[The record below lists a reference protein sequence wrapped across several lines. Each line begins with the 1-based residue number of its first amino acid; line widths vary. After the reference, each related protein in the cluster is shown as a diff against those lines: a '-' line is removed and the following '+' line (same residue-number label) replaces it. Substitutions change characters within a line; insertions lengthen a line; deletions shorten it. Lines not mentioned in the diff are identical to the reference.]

1 MSRLSREQ
9 KRELKRQRSAAG
21 AGGQPAAG
29 TTPIEV
35 HVPASADAV
44 AGAAAPGAAG
54 ARGCA
59 TVGGMPVVAAPGE
72 TVQGAILGYLHRLAL
87 ATGHPVLAS
96 IHDERI
102 GYVVPLQVHV
112 DGSSR
117 YTAEPVRVA
126 PPAHHQPV
134 PPQSPGGGAQHGAP
148 RQAAPEHRAPDSGA
162 QHRAPRPQSPDQGAQ
177 HRAPQ
182 RATPEHRPQPQAP
195 ERHPQAPVQEQR
207 SGYGAAE
214 HPRSPAQEHPRSPAL
229 EHPRRPSGEVPQAP
243 VQGPPQPPAQRRPEE
258 PAAPL
263 PPVPVSAE
271 APLPPV
277 PVPAEAPAPAAPRRD
292 KATYVLRAVPEP
304 GGPVR
309 ARESGVPTTP
319 AASQEAAPAPVHP
332 PTGRPA
338 PESPAR
344 PEFAPRPQPAPEPA
358 VTAEFVPHPV
368 PEPPLVPESRPTP
381 VRGPEQAEYVP
392 HPVPE
397 PPMRPEPQPAPV
409 RRPESQPAPARRSE
423 PAVTAEFVPQ
433 SQPTPM
439 LQPESQP
446 APARRSEPAVTAEFV
461 PQLPQSQPAPSA
473 PSVEVPAS
481 APAPA
486 AMGEPV
492 FPVDGTGPAGEGSVP
507 GADQAPP
514 AEQPAAPGTPTPST
528 FVLRAVPEPR
538 PLPGA
543 ASTRVLRAV
552 PESAAPAVSAPTGA
566 FGPAPVTGTT
576 PEPKPAREAQAPAPA
591 SAPAPE
597 AQAPAPERKP
607 VSAMEAL
614 SLLGPEPEPDPKPT
628 PARGFDAVA
637 EAVLGAGPQG
647 PAPERDP
654 ASAFLAEPVARI
666 NEAVKMG
673 RIEAAAGMAERAVT
687 EAAHS
692 LGQEH
697 PEVLKLREL
706 TAYIAYLAGDA
717 LRSFHLSLDL
727 ARVRRRHRDTGAAY
741 GNVQSAAAAWRA
753 VRDPLQGLHLG
764 RDLIG
769 LWTELAADDGPAAD
783 DLEQLES
790 ARTRMARLAER
801 ARVAAENPYTRTPRA
816 HGE

>member
-21 AGGQPAAG
+21 AGGQPATG
-29 TTPIEV
+29 MTPIEV
-35 HVPASADAV
+35 HVPASADAATGV
-44 AGAAAPGAAG
+44 VTPGAAG
-54 ARGCA
+54 APSCA

-72 TVQGAILGYLHRLAL
+72 TVQGAILNYLHRLAL

-126 PPAHHQPV
+126 PPAQPQPQPHERRPHLPAQEHRHSPAEGHSRTPAGNFTE
-134 PPQSPGGGAQHGAP
+134 PPAQERRP
-148 RQAAPEHRAPDSGA
+148 QPPAPEHRPQPPA
-162 QHRAPRPQSPDQGAQ
+162 QEHRRFEAEEHPRQPAQ
-177 HRAPQ
+177 AY
-182 RATPEHRPQPQAP
+182 RPQPQAP
-195 ERHPQAPVQEQR
+195 ER
-207 SGYGAAE
+207 
-214 HPRSPAQEHPRSPAL
+214 L
-229 EHPRRPSGEVPQAP
+229 
-243 VQGPPQPPAQRRPEE
+243 PQPPAQRRPEQ
-258 PAAPL
+258 PAPPL
-263 PPVPVSAE
+263 PPVPVSPE
-271 APLPPV
+271 
-277 PVPAEAPAPAAPRRD
+277 VPAQAPEAPAVPRRD

-304 GGPVR
+304 NARPVPGP
-309 ARESGVPTTP
+309 ESGTPSPPATPVPEYPPTTP
-319 AASQEAAPAPVHP
+319 PAPEPPVRPESRPAPAPV
-332 PTGRPA
+332 R
-338 PESPAR
+338 R
-344 PEFAPRPQPAPEPA
+344 PEPA
-358 VTAEFVPHPV
+358 VTAEFVPQPQPQPVPPASPESAPAPATPPAPEAAAAAVSVPTGEFGPAPVAGPAPEPMVTAEFVPQPV
-368 PEPPLVPESRPTP
+368 PEPPVRPESRP
-381 VRGPEQAEYVP
+381 A
-392 HPVPE
+392 
-397 PPMRPEPQPAPV
+397 PAPV
-409 RRPESQPAPARRSE
+409 RRPE

-433 SQPTPM
+433 PQPQPVSEAPVSPESAPTPAA
-439 LQPESQP
+439 LSEPV
-446 APARRSEPAVTAEFV
+446 APADSGGLAGTGA
-461 PQLPQSQPAPSA
+461 
-473 PSVEVPAS
+473 
-481 APAPA
+481 APAPDQVPA
-486 AMGEPV
+486 AEPV
-492 FPVDGTGPAGEGSVP
+492 
-507 GADQAPP
+507 
-514 AEQPAAPGTPTPST
+514 APGTPTPST

-552 PESAAPAVSAPTGA
+552 PESAAAAVSAPTGE
-566 FGPAPVTGTT
+566 FGPAPVTGPA
-576 PEPKPAREAQAPAPA
+576 PEPE
-591 SAPAPE
+591 PAPE
-597 AQAPAPERKP
+597 ARASAPERKP
-607 VSAMEAL
+607 APAMEAL

-637 EAVLGAGPQG
+637 EAVLAPSPQE
-647 PAPERDP
+647 PAAQGDP
-654 ASAFLAEPVARI
+654 ASAFLAEAVARI

-673 RIEAAAGMAERAVT
+673 RIEAAAGMAERAVA
-687 EAAHS
+687 EAARS

-727 ARVRRRHRDTGAAY
+727 ARVRRRHRDSGAAY

-769 LWTELAADDGPAAD
+769 LWAELAADDGPAAD

-790 ARTRMARLAER
+790 ARTRMVRLAER
-801 ARVAAENPYTRTPRA
+801 ARAAADNPYNRTPRA

>member
-21 AGGQPAAG
+21 AGGQQATG
-29 TTPIEV
+29 MTPIEV
-35 HVPASADAV
+35 HVPASADA
-44 AGAAAPGAAG
+44 ATGAVTPGAAG
-54 ARGCA
+54 APSCA

-72 TVQGAILGYLHRLAL
+72 TVQGAILNYLHRLAL

-117 YTAEPVRVA
+117 YTAEPARVA
-126 PPAHHQPV
+126 PPAQPQ
-134 PPQSPGGGAQHGAP
+134 PQSQPQSQSQSHERRPHLPAQEHRHSPAEGHSRPPAGNFTEP
-148 RQAAPEHRAPDSGA
+148 PAQERRPQPPAPEHRPQPPA
-162 QHRAPRPQSPDQGAQ
+162 QERRHFEAEEHPRQPAQ
-177 HRAPQ
+177 AY
-182 RATPEHRPQPQAP
+182 RPQPQAP
-195 ERHPQAPVQEQR
+195 ER
-207 SGYGAAE
+207 
-214 HPRSPAQEHPRSPAL
+214 L
-229 EHPRRPSGEVPQAP
+229 
-243 VQGPPQPPAQRRPEE
+243 PQPPAQRRPEQ
-258 PAAPL
+258 PAPPL
-263 PPVPVSAE
+263 PPVPVSPE
-271 APLPPV
+271 
-277 PVPAEAPAPAAPRRD
+277 VPAQAPEAPAVPRRD

-304 GGPVR
+304 NARPVPGPEGGTSSPP
-309 ARESGVPTTP
+309 ATPAPEHPPTTP
-319 AASQEAAPAPVHP
+319 PAPEPPVRPESGPAPVPVH
-332 PTGRPA
+332 R
-338 PESPAR
+338 
-344 PEFAPRPQPAPEPA
+344 PEPA
-358 VTAEFVPHPV
+358 VTAEFVPQPA
-368 PEPPLVPESRPTP
+368 PESLVRPESRPAPAP
-381 VRGPEQAEYVP
+381 VRGP
-392 HPVPE
+392 
-397 PPMRPEPQPAPV
+397 
-409 RRPESQPAPARRSE
+409 E

-433 SQPTPM
+433 P
-439 LQPESQP
+439 QP
-446 APARRSEPAVTAEFV
+446 APTASPEFAPAPAAPPAPEPAGAAVSAPTGEFGPAPVTGPAPEPMVTAEFVPQPMPEPPVRPEYRPAPAPAPAPVRGPEPAVTAEFV
-461 PQLPQSQPAPSA
+461 PQPQPQPVREAPVS
-473 PSVEVPAS
+473 PES

-486 AMGEPV
+486 AVSEPV
-492 FPVDGTGPAGEGSVP
+492 APADSGGFAGTGAAPAPDQVP
-507 GADQAPP
+507 A
-514 AEQPAAPGTPTPST
+514 AEPVAPGTPTPST

-552 PESAAPAVSAPTGA
+552 PESAGAAVSAPTGE
-566 FGPAPVTGTT
+566 FGPAPVTGPA
-576 PEPKPAREAQAPAPA
+576 PEPE
-591 SAPAPE
+591 PAPE
-597 AQAPAPERKP
+597 ARASAPERKP
-607 VSAMEAL
+607 APAMEAL
-614 SLLGPEPEPDPKPT
+614 SLLGSEPDPDPDPDPKPT

-637 EAVLGAGPQG
+637 EAVLAPSSQEPAAQG
-647 PAPERDP
+647 DP

-673 RIEAAAGMAERAVT
+673 RIEAAAGMAERAVA
-687 EAAHS
+687 EAARS

-727 ARVRRRHRDTGAAY
+727 ARVRRRHRDSGAAY

-769 LWTELAADDGPAAD
+769 LWAELAADDGPAAD

-790 ARTRMARLAER
+790 ARTRMVRLAER
-801 ARVAAENPYTRTPRA
+801 ARAAADNPYNRTPRA

>member
-35 HVPASADAV
+35 HVPASADAM
-44 AGAAAPGAAG
+44 AGAVMPGAAG
-54 ARGCA
+54 AQGCA

-72 TVQGAILGYLHRLAL
+72 TVQGAILNYLHRLAL
-87 ATGHPVLAS
+87 ATGHPVTAS

-102 GYVVPLQVHV
+102 GYVVPLQVYV

-126 PPAHHQPV
+126 PPAPRPENPPHLPPQTHRAQTRTPAH
-134 PPQSPGGGAQHGAP
+134 PPQS
-148 RQAAPEHRAPDSGA
+148 RTPE
-162 QHRAPRPQSPDQGAQ
+162 QRPQS
-177 HRAPQ
+177 R
-182 RATPEHRPQPQAP
+182 TPEERPQPPVP
-195 ERHPQAPVQEQR
+195 EGPRFGAEEQR
-207 SGYGAAE
+207 
-214 HPRSPAQEHPRSPAL
+214 PQPPAHEG
-229 EHPRRPSGEVPQAP
+229 PRRPVGDVPQAP
-243 VQGPPQPPAQRRPEE
+243 VHGAAQAPAQRRPEQ
-258 PAAPL
+258 PAAL
-263 PPVPVSAE
+263 I
-271 APLPPV
+271 PPV
-277 PVPAEAPAPAAPRRD
+277 PVPAEAPAQAPEAPAAPRRD

-304 GGPVR
+304 DARPVPGAGSGTPTPPGAGP
-309 ARESGVPTTP
+309 EP
-319 AASQEAAPAPVHP
+319 APAPEYP
-332 PTGRPA
+332 PTAQPAPEPPARPAFAPESRPA
-338 PESPAR
+338 PVRRS
-344 PEFAPRPQPAPEPA
+344 EPA

-368 PEPPLVPESRPTP
+368 PQPSAR
-381 VRGPEQAEYVP
+381 
-392 HPVPE
+392 PE
-397 PPMRPEPQPAPV
+397 PSVHPEPQPAPV
-409 RRPESQPAPARRSE
+409 RRPE

-433 SQPTPM
+433 PQP
-439 LQPESQP
+439 
-446 APARRSEPAVTAEFV
+446 V
-461 PQLPQSQPAPSA
+461 PQP
-473 PSVEVPAS
+473 

-486 AMGEPV
+486 APSEPT
-492 FPVDGTGPAGEGSVP
+492 PVSASAPVSAPAPTAEPFVAAGPG
-507 GADQAPP
+507 QAPAAGP
-514 AEQPAAPGTPTPST
+514 VAPGTPTPST
-528 FVLRAVPEPR
+528 FVLRAVPEPK

-552 PESAAPAVSAPTGA
+552 PGSAAAAVSAPTGE
-566 FGPAPVTGTT
+566 FGPAPVTGTA
-576 PEPKPAREAQAPAPA
+576 PEPKPAPEPMPAAEAKPAA
-591 SAPAPE
+591 A
-597 AQAPAPERKP
+597 ERKP
-607 VSAMEAL
+607 ASAMEAL
-614 SLLGPEPEPDPKPT
+614 SLLGPEREPDPKPT

-637 EAVLGAGPQG
+637 EAVLAPSPQG
-647 PAPERDP
+647 PAAERDP
-654 ASAFLAEPVARI
+654 ASAFLDEPVARI
-666 NEAVKMG
+666 NEAVKKG
-673 RIEAAAGMAERAVT
+673 RIEAAAGMAERAVA

-692 LGQEH
+692 LGHEH

-727 ARVRRRHRDTGAAY
+727 ARVRRRHRDNGAAY

-790 ARTRMARLAER
+790 ARTRMGRLAER
-801 ARVAAENPYTRTPRA
+801 ARVAADNPYTRTPRA